1 MLDTIFFISPLKG
14 DQINLAPW
22 DRTKDIYKVALSLY
36 SILLRIGASNFVV
49 LEMISGHRLNQ
60 IGRQWMPLFSEGS
73 YMFCA
78 HTSAQFCPAQG
89 KLLLQIQLHISK
101 YCVWGLPHI
110 PIPILIGI
118 FCLRFV
124 EYDGGILL
132 VKRSMIDTQTE
143 IRAYWIS
150 RSTLSWV
157 EMKIGNRV
165 LFTQLFCI
173 IHSLQLKWGVEKK
186 IRNTL

>member
-1 MLDTIFFISPLKG
+1 MLDTIFFISPLTG

-124 EYDGGILL
+124 EYGGILL
-132 VKRSMIDTQTE
+132 VKRSMIDTVTT
-143 IRAYWIS
+143 RT
-150 RSTLSWV
+150 RD
-157 EMKIGNRV
+157 
-165 LFTQLFCI
+165 
-173 IHSLQLKWGVEKK
+173 
-186 IRNTL
+186 